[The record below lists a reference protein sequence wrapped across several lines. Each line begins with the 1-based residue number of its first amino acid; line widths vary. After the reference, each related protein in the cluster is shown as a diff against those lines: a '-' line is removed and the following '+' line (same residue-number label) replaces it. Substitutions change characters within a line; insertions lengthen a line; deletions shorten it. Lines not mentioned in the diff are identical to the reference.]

1 VAGETRVEGSSLAW
15 HRTTVSSPVEEI
27 VAKVMVEE
35 GQEVEKGDLL
45 AQLAVRKEELE
56 VQRLEQMITKA
67 RFVYEATLAL
77 HKEKIESKE
86 TLLEKKSELDQLVIA
101 REVAVADVNDRQIL
115 APVNGIVVHRLKDPG
130 EAVERVGPI
139 FEIIDVSRLK
149 LMFFLPV
156 KHLAKLKKGK
166 EYKVH
171 FPEFPE
177 VGPRPAR
184 LIFIDPEVDPRSG
197 LFRARFEFDN
207 AEAQVR
213 PGVRVGLTIPDLE

>member
-1 VAGETRVEGSSLAW
+1 M
-15 HRTTVSSPVEEI
+15 EEI

-156 KHLAKLKKGK
+156 KIG
-166 EYKVH
+166 
-171 FPEFPE
+171 
-177 VGPRPAR
+177 
-184 LIFIDPEVDPRSG
+184 
-197 LFRARFEFDN
+197 RAH
-207 AEAQVR
+207 V
-213 PGVRVGLTIPDLE
+213 